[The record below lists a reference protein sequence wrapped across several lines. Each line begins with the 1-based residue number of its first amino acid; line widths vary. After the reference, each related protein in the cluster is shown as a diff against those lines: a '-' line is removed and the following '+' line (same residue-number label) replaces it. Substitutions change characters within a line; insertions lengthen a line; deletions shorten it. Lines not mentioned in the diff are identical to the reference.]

1 MTIPLIIL
9 AVGAAFA
16 GVFNLPAIF
25 GGSLVV
31 SHWLAPSVIE
41 HHPHVSIWLEI
52 LAILSSIGV
61 VAIGVYIAYKKF
73 GQGAEE
79 PEFTGF
85 AKFGYN
91 KFYVD
96 EMYNAVF
103 VQPFKGFGSVI
114 SRFLEP
120 KVTDSLVKLSAVLY
134 RKAGTAFKA
143 LQVGYVRIYAIYMV
157 IGLSLM
163 SLFLSQTIN

>member
-1 MTIPLIIL
+1 MAFIL
-9 AVGAAFA
+9 
-16 GVFNLPAIF
+16 PI
-25 GGSLVV
+25 
-31 SHWLAPSVIE
+31 
-41 HHPHVSIWLEI
+41 
-52 LAILSSIGV
+52 
-61 VAIGVYIAYKKF
+61 KKF
-73 GQGAEE
+73 GHGAEE

-85 AKFGYN
+85 AKFGYH

-96 EMYNAVF
+96 EIYNAVF
-103 VQPFKGFGSVI
+103 VQPYKGFGSVI

-134 RKAGTAFKA
+134 QKAGTAFKA